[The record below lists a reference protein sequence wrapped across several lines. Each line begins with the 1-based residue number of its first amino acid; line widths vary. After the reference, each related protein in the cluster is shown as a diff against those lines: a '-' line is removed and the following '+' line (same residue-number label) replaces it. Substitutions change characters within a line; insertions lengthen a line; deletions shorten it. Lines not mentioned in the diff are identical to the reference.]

1 MTAFVV
7 PTTWSFFGN
16 TGANQTTYTLPGHT
30 VKQPHLA
37 IFDRK
42 VPSFGGSASQVPS
55 YRIRIIRGVLD
66 ANGNLVATRITQDLT
81 CRWPLEGALADVQ
94 ADIALMATL
103 ISDVNLQADIVNQL
117 RLPR

>member
-1 MTAFVV
+1 MTSFVV
-7 PTTWSFFGN
+7 PSSWSFFGN

-42 VPSFGGSASQVPS
+42 VPSFGGTQSQVPS
-55 YRIRIIRGVLD
+55 YRIRIIRGVSD
-66 ANGNLVATRITQDLT
+66 AAGNLVATRITQDYT
-81 CRWPLEGALADVQ
+81 CRWPLEGSLVDVQ
-94 ADIALMATL
+94 ADIALLAS
-103 ISDVNLQADIVNQL
+103 IVSDVNLQTDIVSQL